1 MNAHDPTQLPPGLPV
16 PQDDGECDH
25 LGRPPFDRLPES
37 VRLPL
42 TDGGTADLASLSTSL
57 LSAAVFFFYPRTGVP
72 GQAPNR
78 GRAGEEWDEIPGAR
92 GCTPQSCGFR
102 DLHGE
107 FAALGVQVFG
117 VSTNTTEHQREFK
130 ARQHVP
136 YEFVSDSD
144 LELVRAL
151 RLPTFEFPVESGGPS
166 TLIRRMAIFAV
177 EGRIVKVWYPVFPPD
192 QNAATVLEY
201 VRKWR
206 AAKDRPGAAGQG
218 LSIRPIEP
226 RDFTWVREELKR
238 NWGATQI
245 SSRGKWFDADRLPG
259 FIAERGVTRIGLVTH
274 TPPERGE
281 ECEVVTLSSRE
292 QGRGAGEL
300 LLRACEAVARNAGC
314 SRVFLT
320 TTNDNLHALGF
331 YQRRGWRLVAVHR
344 GAMDKA
350 RAVKPEIPIMGQ
362 SGIPL
367 HDEIELERRF
377 S

>member
-1 MNAHDPTQLPPGLPV
+1 MNAHDPAHLPPGLPV
-16 PQDDGECDH
+16 PQDDGACDH
-25 LGRPPFDRLPES
+25 LGRPPFDMLPAG

-42 TDGGTADLASLSTSL
+42 TDGRIADLATLSTPP

-72 GQAPNR
+72 GQPPSR
-78 GRAGEEWDEIPGAR
+78 GLAGEDWDEIPGAR

-107 FAALGVQVFG
+107 FASLGVNVFG
-117 VSTNTTEHQREFK
+117 VSTNTVEHQREFK
-130 ARQHVP
+130 SRQHIP
-136 YEFVSDSD
+136 YEFLSDSG
-144 LELVRAL
+144 LELVHAL
-151 RLPTFEFPVESGGPS
+151 RLPTFEFPVESGGGGPH

-177 EGRIVKVWYPVFPPD
+177 EGRIVKVWYPIFPPN
-192 QNAATVLEY
+192 QNAATVLDY
-201 VRKWR
+201 VRRWR
-206 AAKDRPGAAGQG
+206 DLQERPGQG
-218 LSIRPIEP
+218 LNIRPIEP

-259 FIAERGVTRIGLVTH
+259 FIAERGVSRVGLVTH

-281 ECEVVTLSSRE
+281 ECEVVTLSCAE
-292 QGRGAGEL
+292 QGQGAGGL
-300 LLRACEAVARNAGC
+300 LLGACEAAARNAGC
-314 SRVFLT
+314 TRVFLT

-350 RAVKPEIPIMGQ
+350 RMVKPEIPRMGQ
-362 SGIPL
+362 SGIPM